1 MRRILFWVGVALS
14 ALFLFLALRGLK
26 LDDFWRDLQQANLL
40 WLIPGIVV
48 YFISV
53 AVRAWRWAYML
64 RPMKQLSV
72 GRMYPIVVIGY
83 MGNNIYPARIGEI
96 VRAYVLQRNEG
107 VPIASSLA
115 TVFMERLIDG
125 IVMVGF
131 VLFALPNVPSLNDT
145 VRSIV
150 TFTSLV
156 FVAGAAVFFALA
168 LAPRKAEQIA
178 QAIVSRMVPLRFQA
192 PLMNFVEKFVAGA
205 QCLRRPTDLLVLLG
219 TTIVIW
225 LMETVKY
232 WLIWHGFTANPNF
245 RELPFVDFML
255 FNGVANLSTVIP
267 SGPGFI
273 GTYEAAGVAV
283 FGTIGIEQSLA
294 LAYVIVM
301 HIALWLPVT
310 LLGLFFM
317 LREGM
322 KWADFRKAQT
332 VTEAGG

>member
-1 MRRILFWVGVALS
+1 MRRLLFWIGVALS
-14 ALFLFLALRGLK
+14 ALFLYLALRGLK
-26 LDDFWRDLQQANLL
+26 LDEFWRDLQQANLL

-72 GRMYPIVVIGY
+72 GQMYPIVVIGY

-131 VLFALPNVPSLNDT
+131 VLFALPSVPSLNDT
-145 VRSIV
+145 VRSII
-150 TFTSLV
+150 TFTSIV
-156 FVAGAAVFFALA
+156 FIIGAAVFFVMA
-168 LAPRKAEQIA
+168 LAPRQTERIVT
-178 QAIVSRMVPLRFQA
+178 AIINRIVPSRFRA
-192 PLMNFVEKFVAGA
+192 PLINFVEKFVAGA
-205 QCLRRPTDLLVLLG
+205 QCLRRPADLLVLLLS
-219 TTIVIW
+219 TVVIW

-232 WLIWHGFTANPNF
+232 WLIWHGFAANPGF

-267 SGPGFI
+267 SGPGFV

-283 FGTIGIEQSLA
+283 FSTIGIEQSLA

-310 LLGLFFM
+310 LLGLYFM

-332 VTEAGG
+332 VTGG